1 MSAEVIIMIFWL
13 VALFASITVHEFLH
27 AWTAN
32 YLGDPTAKA
41 MGRVSLNPIAHID
54 PIGTILLPVIMA
66 LTTGFVFG
74 WAKPV
79 PINPNNFKNYR
90 VGQALTA
97 IGGPL
102 ANLVMILVFTAIYK
116 LIPDSGLFSVFLI
129 ILIELNVILMV
140 FNLIPVPPLDGSKI
154 LYMFLPFETIRKL
167 EQYGPF
173 ILLPLLIFFGGA
185 IIFPIISFILNFLGL
200 PPVF

>member
-1 MSAEVIIMIFWL
+1 MNTEVIRMVFWL

-32 YLGDPTAKA
+32 YLGDPTAKS
-41 MGRVSLNPIAHID
+41 MGRVSLNPIVHID
-54 PIGTILLPVIMA
+54 LIGTIILPIIMA

-79 PINPNNFKNYR
+79 QINPNNFKNYR
-90 VGQALTA
+90 VGQAVTA
-97 IGGPL
+97 IAGPF
-102 ANLVMILVFTAIYK
+102 ANLVMILLFTAIYK
-116 LIPDSGLFSVFLI
+116 IVPDAGLFSIFLV
-129 ILIELNVILMV
+129 ILIQLNIVLMV

-154 LYMFLPFETIRKL
+154 LYIFLPFETIRKL

-173 ILLPLLIFFGGA
+173 LLIFVFLFAGRY
-185 IIFPIISFILNFLGL
+185 IFPVISFIVDLLGI
-200 PPVF
+200 PSVY